1 MDIKDIL
8 ENTKII
14 AVVGC
19 STNPAKDA
27 HNVPLFLQMQGYTI
41 VPVNPNCSDV
51 LGEKCYPDVQSI
63 PDELNID
70 VVDIFRR
77 PEATAGVIKD
87 VIERFKKTK
96 HKPIIW
102 TQLGVSSDEAKR
114 LAEEAGIEYVENRCM
129 KIEYHRF
136 LG

>member
-1 MDIKDIL
+1 MEIKEIL
-8 ENTKII
+8 ENATMI

-19 STNPAKDA
+19 STDPAKDA
-27 HNVPLFLQMQGYTI
+27 HNVPLYLQKQGYTI
-41 VPVNPNCSDV
+41 IPVNPNCSEV

-63 PDELNID
+63 PGDFNID

-77 PEATAGVIKD
+77 PEATAGVIED
-87 VIERFKKTK
+87 VIKRVKKTK

-114 LAEEAGIEYVENRCM
+114 LAEEADIEYVENRCM
-129 KIEYHRF
+129 KIEYNRF

>member
-1 MDIKDIL
+1 MEIKEIL
-8 ENTKII
+8 ENATMI

-19 STNPAKDA
+19 STDPAKDA
-27 HNVPLFLQMQGYTI
+27 HNIPLYLQKQGYTI
-41 VPVNPNCSDV
+41 IPVNPNCSEV

-63 PDELNID
+63 PEDFNID

-77 PEATAGVIKD
+77 PEATAGVIED
-87 VIERFKKTK
+87 VIKRVKKTK

-114 LAEEAGIEYVENRCM
+114 LAEDADIEYVENRCM
-129 KIEYHRF
+129 KIEYNRF